1 LQYTFPYGS
10 CKIYFDNRQPVKIKR
25 NGGIGMDFELNKTQK
40 DIQKAVRDFVKGEF
54 DKDLALELAKN
65 HEFPKKIWQK
75 AGEIG
80 LIGVH
85 FPEEYS
91 GQGLGSLEDI
101 LVIEELC
108 RGDSSIGSA
117 VALSSFASE
126 LIVHYGSDEMKEK
139 FIPEVAEGR
148 MLSAG
153 AFTEPDHGS
162 DITSVDTTA
171 VKEGDEWV
179 VNGGKTFITNGGLA
193 GFYSV
198 MCQTDSDVKPSY
210 RGISLILVEA
220 DREGLSTM
228 DVGDKMGISTMS
240 TTEVILKDVRVPLT
254 NLIGEENKGF
264 YHVLHFFDE
273 SRIQVAAQAL
283 GIAQGAYDRALD
295 YVKKREQFGKKIAQ
309 FQVTQHKLADMITK
323 IELAR
328 LMTYKAAWNFD
339 QGRIDPK
346 LTSMAKMYAAR
357 TAVEVADE
365 AIQLL
370 GGYGYMTE
378 YEVERFYRDAKITEI
393 YEGTKEIQKNTIA
406 SSVIGKLK

>member
-1 LQYTFPYGS
+1 
-10 CKIYFDNRQPVKIKR
+10 
-25 NGGIGMDFELNKTQK
+25 MDFELNKTQK

-54 DKDLALELAKN
+54 DKDLALELSKN

-139 FIPEVAEGR
+139 FLPKVAEGK

-162 DITSVDTTA
+162 DITFMNTAA
-171 VKEGDEWV
+171 VKDGDEWV

-198 MCQTDSDVKPSY
+198 MCQTDPDAKPSY

-228 DVGDKMGISTMS
+228 DVGDKMGITTMS
-240 TTEVILKDVRVPLT
+240 TTEVILKDVRVPLS
-254 NLIGEENKGF
+254 NLIGEEGKGF

-309 FQVTQHKLADMITK
+309 FQATQHKLADMITK

-328 LMTYKAAWNFD
+328 LITYKASWNFD

>member
-1 LQYTFPYGS
+1 
-10 CKIYFDNRQPVKIKR
+10 
-25 NGGIGMDFELNKTQK
+25 MEFELNKTQL

-54 DKDLALELAKN
+54 SNELAMELEEK
-65 HEFPKKIWQK
+65 HEFPAKIWKK
-75 AGEIG
+75 ACDLG

-91 GQGLGSLEDI
+91 GQGMGSMEDI
-101 LVIEELC
+101 LVVEELC
-108 RGDSSIGSA
+108 RGDSTIGSA

-126 LIVHYGSDEMKEK
+126 IILHWGTDEMKAK
-139 FIPEVAEGR
+139 YLPAVAEGQ

-162 DITSVDTTA
+162 DITSLDTTA
-171 VKEGDEWV
+171 VKDGDEWV
-179 VNGGKTFITNGGLA
+179 VNGAKTFITNGGLA
-193 GFYSV
+193 GFYCV
-198 MCQTDSDVKPSY
+198 MCQTDAEVKPSY
-210 RGISLILVEA
+210 RGISLILVEG
-220 DREGLSTM
+220 DRPGVSTM
-228 DVGDKMGISTMS
+228 DVGRKMGIRAMKTA
-240 TTEVILKDVRVPLT
+240 EVVFKDVRVPLS

-283 GIAQGAYDRALD
+283 GTAQGAYDRALA

-309 FQVTQHKLADMITK
+309 FQATQHKLADMATK

-328 LMTYKAAWNFD
+328 LITYKAAWNFD

-406 SSVIGKLK
+406 SAIIGRLK

>member
-1 LQYTFPYGS
+1 
-10 CKIYFDNRQPVKIKR
+10 
-25 NGGIGMDFELNKTQK
+25 MEFELNKTQK
-40 DIQKAVRDFVKGEF
+40 DIQQAVRDFAKGEF
-54 DKDLALELAKN
+54 DKQLALELEKK
-65 HEFPKKIWQK
+65 HEFPTQIWKK
-75 AGEIG
+75 ACDLG
-80 LIGVH
+80 LVGVH

-91 GQGLGSLEDI
+91 GQGMGCLEDI
-101 LVIEELC
+101 LVVEELC
-108 RGDSSIGSA
+108 RADSTIGSA

-126 LIVHYGSDEMKEK
+126 IILHWGSQEMKATYL
-139 FIPEVAEGR
+139 PAVAEGR

-162 DITSVDTTA
+162 DITQMDTTA
-171 VKEGDEWV
+171 IRDGQQWV
-179 VNGGKTFITNGGLA
+179 INGSKTFITNGGLA
-193 GFYSV
+193 GFYCV
-198 MCQTDSDVKPSY
+198 MCQTDPEANPAY

-220 DREGLSTM
+220 DRQGLFTA
-228 DVGDKMGISTMS
+228 DVGNKMGIHMMATA
-240 TTEVILKDVRVPLT
+240 EVNLKDVRVPLS

-283 GIAQGAYDRALD
+283 GIAQGAYDRALA
-295 YVKKREQFGKKIAQ
+295 YVKQREQFGRKIAQ
-309 FQVTQHKLADMITK
+309 FQVTQHKLADMATK

-328 LMTYKAAWNFD
+328 LITYKAAWNFD

-406 SSVIGKLK
+406 GAILGKMK

>member
-1 LQYTFPYGS
+1 
-10 CKIYFDNRQPVKIKR
+10 
-25 NGGIGMDFELNKTQK
+25 MDFELNKTQK
-40 DIQKAVRDFVKGEF
+40 DIQKAVREFTKGEF
-54 DKDLALELAKN
+54 DKDLILELEKK
-65 HEFPKKIWQK
+65 HEFPRKTWQK

-80 LIGVH
+80 LLGVH
-85 FPEEYS
+85 FPEKYS

-101 LVIEELC
+101 LVVEELC
-108 RGDSSIGSA
+108 RGDSTMGSA
-117 VALSSFASE
+117 IALSSFASE
-126 LIVHYGSDEMKEK
+126 LIMHFGSDEQREK
-139 FIPEVAEGR
+139 FLPEVAEAR

-162 DITSVDTTA
+162 DITAMNTTA
-171 VKEGDEWV
+171 VKDGNQWV
-179 VNGGKTFITNGGLA
+179 LNGSKTFITNGGLA

-198 MCQTDSDVKPSY
+198 LCQTDPDAKPTY
-210 RGISLILVEA
+210 RGLSLILVEA
-220 DREGLSTM
+220 DRAGLSTM
-228 DVGDKMGISTMS
+228 DVGQKMGIRMMATA
-240 TTEVILKDVRVPLT
+240 EVTFKEVRVPLS
-254 NLIGEENKGF
+254 NLIGQEGKGF

-273 SRIQVAAQAL
+273 SRIQIAAQAL
-283 GIAQGAYDRALD
+283 GTAQGAFDRALA
-295 YVKKREQFGKKIAQ
+295 YVKQREQFGKKIAQ
-309 FQVTQHKLADMITK
+309 FQATQHKLADMATK

-406 SSVIGKLK
+406 SSLLGNLK

>member
-1 LQYTFPYGS
+1 
-10 CKIYFDNRQPVKIKR
+10 
-25 NGGIGMDFELNKTQK
+25 MEFELNRTQK
-40 DIQKAVRDFVKGEF
+40 DIQKAVRDFAKGEF
-54 DKDLALELAKN
+54 DKELALELDRQ
-65 HEFPKKIWQK
+65 HEFPTKIWQK

-91 GQGLGSLEDI
+91 GQGLGCLEDI

-108 RGDSSIGSA
+108 RNDSGIGSA
-117 VALSSFASE
+117 VSLCSFASE
-126 LIVHYGSDEMKEK
+126 LILHFGSDALKEK
-139 FIPEVAEGR
+139 FLPQVTEGK

-162 DITSVDTTA
+162 DITCMDTIA
-171 VKEGDEWV
+171 VKDGDEWV
-179 VNGGKTFITNGGLA
+179 INGAKTFITNGGLA

-198 MCQTDSDVKPSY
+198 MCQTDSKISPSY

-220 DREGLSTM
+220 ERAGLSTNS
-228 DVGDKMGISTMS
+228 VGDKMGINMMATA
-240 TTEVILKDVRVPLT
+240 EVVLKDVRVPLS
-254 NLIGEENKGF
+254 NLIGEEGKGF

-295 YVKKREQFGKKIAQ
+295 YVKKREQFGRKIAQ
-309 FQVTQHKLADMITK
+309 FQITQHKLADMATK

-328 LMTYKAAWNFD
+328 LITYKAAWNFD

-346 LTSMAKMYAAR
+346 LTSMAKMVAAR

-370 GGYGYMTE
+370 GGYGYMKE
-378 YEVERFYRDAKITEI
+378 YEVERYYRDAKITEI
-393 YEGTKEIQKNTIA
+393 YEGTREIQKNTIA
-406 SSVIGKLK
+406 SSLLGKLK

>member
-1 LQYTFPYGS
+1 
-10 CKIYFDNRQPVKIKR
+10 
-25 NGGIGMDFELNKTQK
+25 MDFELNKTQK

-139 FIPEVAEGR
+139 FLPKVAEAK

-162 DITSVDTTA
+162 DITFMDTTA
-171 VKEGDEWV
+171 VKDGDEWV
-179 VNGGKTFITNGGLA
+179 VNGGKIFITNGGLA

-198 MCQTDSDVKPSY
+198 MCQTDPDAKPSY
-210 RGISLILVEA
+210 RGISLILVEG

-228 DVGDKMGISTMS
+228 DVGDKMGITTMS
-240 TTEVILKDVRVPLT
+240 TTEVVLKDVRVPLS
-254 NLIGEENKGF
+254 NLIGEEGKGF

-309 FQVTQHKLADMITK
+309 FQATQHKLADMITK

-328 LMTYKAAWNFD
+328 LITYKAAWNFD

>member
-1 LQYTFPYGS
+1 
-10 CKIYFDNRQPVKIKR
+10 
-25 NGGIGMDFELNKTQK
+25 MEFELNKTQK

-54 DKDLALELAKN
+54 DKDLAIELAKN

-85 FPEEYS
+85 FPEKYM

-126 LIVHYGSDEMKEK
+126 LIVHYGNDEMKEK
-139 FIPEVAEGR
+139 FIPQVAEGK

-162 DITSVDTTA
+162 DITSLNTTA
-171 VKEGDEWV
+171 IKDGDQWII
-179 VNGGKTFITNGGLA
+179 NGGKTFITNGGLA

-198 MCQTDSDVKPSY
+198 MCQTDPDAKPSY

-220 DREGLSTM
+220 EREGLSTM

-240 TTEVILKDVRVPLT
+240 TTEVILKDVRVPLA

-283 GIAQGAYDRALD
+283 GIAQGAFDRALD
-295 YVKKREQFGKKIAQ
+295 YVKQREQFGKKIAQ

-328 LMTYKAAWNFD
+328 LITYKAAWNFD

-378 YEVERFYRDAKITEI
+378 YEVERYYRDAKITEI

>member
-1 LQYTFPYGS
+1 
-10 CKIYFDNRQPVKIKR
+10 
-25 NGGIGMDFELNKTQK
+25 MDFELSKTQK

-54 DKDLALELAKN
+54 DKELAYELEQK
-65 HEFPKKIWQK
+65 HEFPTKIWKK
-75 AGEIG
+75 ACDLG

-85 FPEEYS
+85 FPEAYS
-91 GQGLGSLEDI
+91 GQGLGSMEDI
-101 LVIEELC
+101 LVVEELC
-108 RGDSSIGSA
+108 RGDSTIGSA
-117 VALSSFASE
+117 IALSSFASE
-126 LIVHYGSDEMKEK
+126 IIMHYGTDEQKEK
-139 FIPEVAEGR
+139 YLPAVAEGE

-162 DITSVDTTA
+162 DITYMDTTA
-171 VKEGDEWV
+171 VKDGDEWV

-198 MCQTDSDVKPSY
+198 LCQTDPDAKPGY
-210 RGISLILVEA
+210 RGQSLILVEK
-220 DREGLSTM
+220 DREGLSTS
-228 DVGDKMGISTMS
+228 DVGNKMGIRMMATA
-240 TTEVILKDVRVPLT
+240 EVIFKDVRVPAA

-273 SRIQVAAQAL
+273 SRIQIAAQAL
-283 GIAQGAYDRALD
+283 GTAQGAYDRALA
-295 YVKKREQFGKKIAQ
+295 YVKQREQFGKKIAQ
-309 FQVTQHKLADMITK
+309 FQVTQHKLADMHTK

-393 YEGTKEIQKNTIA
+393 YEGTKEIQKNTSA
-406 SSVIGKLK
+406 SAIIGRLK